1 MCIFAK
7 TAKSGNLVPRTFQHP
22 LELEFI
28 VYLNGGWVD
37 NTPEVLEKYTDERI
51 KFEDHAES

>member
-7 TAKSGNLVPRTFQHP
+7 TAKSGNLVPQTLQHP

-37 NTPEVLEKYTDERI
+37 NTPEVLEKYTDENKI
-51 KFEDHAES
+51 